1 MNLEEALGIVRLMID
16 RGIGTDVAINNPAI
30 PEEFREQ
37 IRQILKE
44 EETILLRPVRMVTV
58 DQLRGEWLRD
68 IDRSSWYY
76 WLMLREYLIG
86 MKGWDSSSI
95 VRSLDEATDRIL
107 GQLAPPS
114 TDQFDIRGLVLGY
127 VQSGKTA
134 NYSGLIA
141 KAADTGYRLFIILSG
156 IDNGLRRQTQIR
168 LDHELVGY
176 ADNPPGAIILPPR
189 GRQWH
194 QFTTEAFD
202 GDFRPGYANYAA
214 LQGTEPVLLVVK
226 KNSRVLQRLHNWL
239 DAAPDETKSSLPVLI
254 IDDEADL
261 ASIDTRGS
269 YQQEDGPLPDD
280 YEEPSVI
287 NGKIRELLTMFHRIS
302 YVAYTAT
309 PFANILIPH
318 DTYDPTKENDL
329 YPKDFIIDLPK
340 PNGYFGAEELFGRLD
355 DAAGEETGGMDVVRD
370 IPYDDLDELLQGNIP
385 QSLRNAIMDFVLAG
399 AAKAARGQAN
409 APATMLVH
417 VSQFILQQMGT
428 SAMVNQIFSELRD
441 EWRYQRTLGIQDRL
455 KQRWENEFHPV
466 TTSISPERIQTFE
479 ELLTCIGPFL
489 ESVQVR
495 TINSFTGEV
504 LDYERELGLKAIAI
518 GGNRLSRGLTLEGLI
533 VSYFARRSATYDTLM
548 QMGRWFGFRS
558 GYEDLTR
565 IYITPELARWL
576 SDLALVEYQL
586 RQDIERYEAEDLTPL
601 QLGSR
606 ILAHP
611 AMLVT
616 SRLKQRQATRITVE
630 QNYAEQ
636 LQQTFWFPFER
647 PNDLRELLER
657 NMLYTREFLQNLGD
671 PSRWTDDGPIWNEI
685 GSTMILEFLQN
696 YHVDWGA
703 TNISL
708 PLICNYIER
717 QNELD
722 YPQELQNW
730 TVAIKGRGSPDA
742 RLGECDITVPGGVI
756 YPVRRTRLTGNPNSL
771 GVITSPGDE
780 EEGLSEEQLGMARGL
795 VESGRYDR
803 NRAARHIRD
812 ATDGLLLIYPISRYS
827 GYNLPHGG
835 RRQQLYDDPES
846 PMANGIIGLA
856 LSFPRSERAQ
866 SIRGEYVVGTV
877 GWRPL

>member
-16 RGIGTDVAINNPAI
+16 RGIEADSAINNPVI
-30 PEEFREQ
+30 PIDFREQ
-37 IRQILKE
+37 IKQILKE
-44 EETILLRPVRMVTV
+44 EENILLRPVRMLNI
-58 DQLRGEWLRD
+58 DQPHGEWLRG

-86 MKGWDSSSI
+86 VKGWDPSST

-134 NYSGLIA
+134 NYTGLIA

-176 ADNPPGAIILPPR
+176 ADNRPGAVILPAR

-194 QFTTEAFD
+194 QFTTEDFD
-202 GDFRPGYANYAA
+202 GDFRPGHANYAA

-226 KNSRVLQRLHNWL
+226 KNSQVLQRLHNWL

-287 NGKIRELLTMFHRIS
+287 NGKIRELLNMFNRRS

-329 YPKDFIIDLPK
+329 YPKDFIVDLPK
-340 PNGYFGAEELFGRLD
+340 PNDYFGAEELFGRLD
-355 DAAGEETGGMDVVRD
+355 DVTGEETGGLD
-370 IPYDDLDELLQGNIP
+370 IIQNIPEDELNELLQGNIP
-385 QSLRNAIMDFVLAG
+385 QSLSNAVMDFVLAG
-399 AAKAARGQAN
+399 AARAARGQAD

-417 VSQFILQQMGT
+417 VSQFILVQIGIST
-428 SAMVNQIFSELRD
+428 MVNQIFSELRD
-441 EWRYQRTLGIQDRL
+441 EWRYQRRLGIQERF
-455 KQRWENEFHPV
+455 KQRWKNEFCPV
-466 TTSISPERIQTFE
+466 TASISPDRYRTFE
-479 ELLTCIGPFL
+479 EIVTFIGPFL
-489 ESVQVR
+489 ESVQLR
-495 TINSFTGEV
+495 TINSATGEV

-518 GGNRLSRGLTLEGLI
+518 GGNRLSRGLTLEGLT
-533 VSYFARRSATYDTLM
+533 VSYYVRRSATYDTLM

-565 IYITPELARWL
+565 IYITPELAVWF
-576 SDLALVEYQL
+576 SNLALVEYQL
-586 RQDIERYEAEDLTPL
+586 RQDIERYEAENLAPL
-601 QLGSR
+601 QLGTR

-616 SRLKQRQATRITVE
+616 SRLKQRHGTRITIDQNYVE
-630 QNYAEQ
+630 Q
-636 LQQTFWFPFER
+636 LVQTFWFPFVR
-647 PNDLRELLER
+647 PYDLRELLER
-657 NMLYTREFLQNLGD
+657 NILSTREFLQILGN
-671 PSRWTDDGPIWNEI
+671 PSRWTQDGPVWSEVESNL
-685 GSTMILEFLQN
+685 ILDFLQN
-696 YHVDWGA
+696 YRVDSEA

-717 QNELD
+717 QNELND
-722 YPQELQNW
+722 PQELRNW
-730 TVAIKGRGSPDA
+730 TVAIKGRGSPDVN
-742 RLGECDITVPGGVI
+742 LGESDIVIPGGTI
-756 YPVRRTRLTGNPNSL
+756 YPVSRTRLTSNPNSL

-780 EEGLSEEQLGMARGL
+780 EEGLSEEQLEEARGL
-795 VESGRYDR
+795 VESGRFDR
-803 NRAARHIRD
+803 NRAARHVRA
-812 ATDGLLLIYPISRYS
+812 ATEGLLLIYPISRYS
-827 GYNLPHGG
+827 GYNLQSRE
-835 RRQQLYDDPES
+835 RRRKLYDDLDS
-846 PMANGIIGLA
+846 PQASGIIGLA
-856 LSFPRSERAQ
+856 ISFPRSERAQ
-866 SIRGEYVVGTV
+866 SIRGEFVIGTV
-877 GWRPL
+877 EWRPL